1 MKLLYKPFGIVLGI
15 MAGLVARRIFDLIW
29 EQIDEED
36 APKPTTQHSPLT
48 KVMGAAA
55 IQGATFRVTRACVDR
70 AGARGFQHLTG
81 VWPGEKVPD
90 RD

>member
-15 MAGLVARRIFDLIW
+15 MAGLVGRRIFDLIW
-29 EQIDEED
+29 EHIDEED
-36 APKPTTQHSPLT
+36 APKPTTQHSPLA

-55 IQGATFRVTRACVDR
+55 IQGAVFRVTRAAVDR
-70 AGARGFQHLTG
+70 AGANGFQHLTG